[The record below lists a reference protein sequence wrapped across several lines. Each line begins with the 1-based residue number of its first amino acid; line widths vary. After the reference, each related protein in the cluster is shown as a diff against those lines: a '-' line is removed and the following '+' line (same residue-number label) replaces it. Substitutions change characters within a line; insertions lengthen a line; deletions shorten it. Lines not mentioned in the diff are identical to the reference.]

1 MREEVSL
8 RNLSTL
14 LLVIAA
20 FAAGY
25 WYSQR
30 PSGEAGAANYA
41 LENGQLV
48 RIEPS
53 GARTP
58 IGPPI
63 SAKGNDRIAD
73 AKDDDAND
81 NPSPA
86 NDDESR
92 PPAPSPSPRA
102 ASVPRA
108 PEPEPIPAAQ
118 APTAP
123 VPSEP
128 DAPAQVPSTISE
140 NAPLRELTPPSP
152 PPQKEKAP
160 VAPILSTL
168 DPPSPPP
175 APAPAPTAYKIY
187 PNLDLRGGDYDVLR
201 QSDLQRC
208 VSTCKANPQC
218 RAYTFDKWNGFC
230 FLKAEIKILRLNPR
244 SVTGV
249 SQSAGEPPRA
259 NTKPD
264 MERYRG
270 KSFRGAGYRSH
281 RASYDAC
288 EKSCEG
294 EKACVA
300 FTFQKSDSQCRLFD
314 VTEQYF
320 PDEMADSGGKLQR
333 P

>member
-1 MREEVSL
+1 MR
-8 RNLSTL
+8 NISTL
-14 LLVIAA
+14 VLLIAA

-25 WYSQR
+25 WYSQKS
-30 PSGEAGAANYA
+30 SGKADAANYA
-41 LENGQLV
+41 LVDGQLMK
-48 RIEPS
+48 IDPD
-53 GARTP
+53 GTRTP

-63 SAKGNDRIAD
+63 GAKGNDRIAG
-73 AKDDDAND
+73 AQDDDTSD
-81 NPSPA
+81 NPSTTS
-86 NDDESR
+86 DDES
-92 PPAPSPSPRA
+92 PPPSRQM
-102 ASVPRA
+102 ASTPNA
-108 PEPEPIPAAQ
+108 PEPESTPDPSLAAQ
-118 APTAP
+118 APATPAPSLPNASAP
-123 VPSEP
+123 VQSG
-128 DAPAQVPSTISE
+128 TSE
-140 NAPLRELTPPSP
+140 NPPSRP
-152 PPQKEKAP
+152 PTPLPSPSNTEKTPAG
-160 VAPILSTL
+160 PILSAL
-168 DPPSPPP
+168 DPP
-175 APAPAPTAYKIY
+175 APAPAPAATAYKIY

-201 QSDLQRC
+201 KSDLQRC
-208 VSTCKANPQC
+208 VATCQANAQC

-230 FLKAEIKILRLNPR
+230 FLKAEIKTLRLNPR

-249 SQSAGEPPRA
+249 AQSAGEPPRA